1 MAKRPNLAGVPNLAT
16 SSFCLTT
23 LSGGS
28 GAETGIAG
36 LPQGKTREVSDRQGH
51 QRFGRVW
58 VPGRPGPR
66 QGFRPVAPEM
76 MEDSHFNSSYFWS
89 HVPTV
94 PAQIENAMFL
104 NKMKEQQEKG
114 TSFSPSSLPH
124 YQTALLTI
132 PTLGAK
138 TDGGGQAS
146 SAAHFHPPHSSQNI
160 TVLPVQSTAGLMKAA
175 GLVITTPQGTL
186 VSPTS
191 SQSFVSGHPTT
202 TMIVSALHSED
213 KKEGNGSPHVVVM
226 PTPSKRGR
234 KKKVTA
240 VSRIGP
246 LGGPESETLILAHV
260 SSGGQHHPGDP
271 YELSNGEE
279 GRIPK
284 DSTKTYRCRM
294 CAATFFSKS
303 DMQIHSKSHT
313 EAKPHKCPH
322 CAKSFANSSYLAQH
336 IRIHS
341 GAKPYSCSYC
351 QKSFRQLSHLQ
362 QHSRN
367 HTESKP
373 HKCPHCTKSFANSS
387 YLAQHVRIHTG
398 VKPYTCTFC
407 HKCFRQLS
415 HLQQHSR
422 IHTGDRPY
430 RCTHPGCE
438 KSFTQLSNL
447 QSHRR
452 QHNKDKP
459 FKCPNCNKGYIDSAS
474 LEVHMSTHTVKH
486 ARIYS
491 CGLCNRTYTSETY
504 LVKHMEKHNPD
515 ALTSSATAPTPPAQQ
530 TQIQTL
536 RQVGGQSQGES
547 ADGASDRT
555 RDAGGRAAGGGG
567 HHGQSQSNYPQLEAI
582 PCPFDLHHYKTVS
595 ASDIQYK
602 PINVADITSHK
613 NLCLTVS
620 ASTIQVEHLNS

>member
-1 MAKRPNLAGVPNLAT
+1 
-16 SSFCLTT
+16 
-23 LSGGS
+23 
-28 GAETGIAG
+28 
-36 LPQGKTREVSDRQGH
+36 
-51 QRFGRVW
+51 
-58 VPGRPGPR
+58 
-66 QGFRPVAPEM
+66 M

-89 HVPTV
+89 TVPTV
-94 PAQIENAMFL
+94 PAQLENAMFL
-104 NKMKEQQEKG
+104 NKVKEHQEKNA
-114 TSFSPSSLPH
+114 SFPPSSASH
-124 YQTALLTI
+124 YQTTLLTI
-132 PTLGAK
+132 PTPGGK
-138 TDGGGQAS
+138 TDGGGQAGG
-146 SAAHFHPPHSSQNI
+146 APHLHPPHSTQNI
-160 TVLPVQSTAGLMKAA
+160 TVLPVPSTGIMTAA

-191 SQSFVSGHPTT
+191 SQSFVSGHPAT
-202 TMIVSALHSED
+202 TMIVSALHSTD
-213 KKEGNGSPHVVVM
+213 KKEGDGTSHVVVM
-226 PTPSKRGR
+226 PSPSKRGR
-234 KKKVTA
+234 KKKTTMSRVTT
-240 VSRIGP
+240 
-246 LGGPESETLILAHV
+246 LGGPGNDTLILTHLTPAGQV
-260 SSGGQHHPGDP
+260 SSLQHHTGDP
-271 YELSNGEE
+271 YELSNEDE
-279 GRIPK
+279 GHGHK
-284 DSTKTYRCRM
+284 DATKTYRCRM

-341 GAKPYSCSYC
+341 GAKPYTCSYC

-362 QHSRN
+362 QHTRN

-398 VKPYTCTFC
+398 VKPYSCSYC
-407 HKCFRQLS
+407 DKCFRQLS

-430 RCTHPGCE
+430 KCIHPGCE

-459 FKCPNCNKGYIDSAS
+459 YKCPNCNKGYIDAAS

-486 ARIYS
+486 AKIYS
-491 CGLCNRTYTSETY
+491 CGLCNRSYTSETY

-515 ALTSSATAPTPPAQQ
+515 QLNAPAGSGAQSSQQRQ
-530 TQIQTL
+530 TQ
-536 RQVGGQSQGES
+536 GQAGAQSRGES
-547 ADGASDRT
+547 TDGGSRRA
-555 RDAGGRAAGGGG
+555 AGCAAAGGGQQ
-567 HHGQSQSNYPQLEAI
+567 GQSQNSYPQTDTM
-582 PCPFDLHHYKTVS
+582 PCPFDLHQYKTVS
-595 ASDIQYK
+595 AGDIQYK
-602 PINVADITSHK
+602 PVSVADLISHK
-613 NLCLTVS
+613 DLCLTVS

>member
-1 MAKRPNLAGVPNLAT
+1 
-16 SSFCLTT
+16 
-23 LSGGS
+23 
-28 GAETGIAG
+28 
-36 LPQGKTREVSDRQGH
+36 
-51 QRFGRVW
+51 
-58 VPGRPGPR
+58 
-66 QGFRPVAPEM
+66 M

-89 HVPTV
+89 PIPVPG
-94 PAQIENAMFL
+94 QIENAMFL
-104 NKMKEQQEKG
+104 NKVKEQQEKNA
-114 TSFSPSSLPH
+114 SFSSSPASH

-132 PTLGAK
+132 PTPGAK
-138 TDGGGQAS
+138 ADGGGQVGS
-146 SAAHFHPPHSSQNI
+146 VAHLHPAHSTQNMLS
-160 TVLPVQSTAGLMKAA
+160 VPSTGIMTAA

-186 VSPTS
+186 VSPTC
-191 SQSFVSGHPTT
+191 SQSFVSGHPAT
-202 TMIVSALHSED
+202 TMIVSALHSAD
-213 KKEGNGSPHVVVM
+213 RKEGDGAHVVVM
-226 PTPSKRGR
+226 PAPSKRGR
-234 KKKVTA
+234 KKKTTA
-240 VSRIGP
+240 LSRIGP
-246 LGGPESETLILAHV
+246 VGPGNETLILAHLTA
-260 SSGGQHHPGDP
+260 GGQVASLQHHTGDP
-271 YELSNGEE
+271 YDLSNEE
-279 GRIPK
+279 EDHGQK

-294 CAATFFSKS
+294 CAATFLSKS

-341 GAKPYSCSYC
+341 GAKPYTCSYC

-362 QHSRN
+362 QHTRN

-398 VKPYTCTFC
+398 VKPYTCSYC
-407 HKCFRQLS
+407 QKHFRQLS
-415 HLQQHSR
+415 HLQQHNR

-430 RCTHPGCE
+430 KCIHPGCE

-459 FKCPNCNKGYIDSAS
+459 YKCTNCNKGYVDAAS

-515 ALTSSATAPTPPAQQ
+515 QLSATAAQA
-530 TQIQTL
+530 TQQNQS
-536 RQVGGQSQGES
+536 QVQGQSRLDGADGGSSRPGGAGNGGAGGGQQGQSQG
-547 ADGASDRT
+547 
-555 RDAGGRAAGGGG
+555 
-567 HHGQSQSNYPQLEAI
+567 NYVQTETI
-582 PCPFDLHHYKTVS
+582 SCPFDLNQYKTVS

-602 PINVADITSHK
+602 HVSVADITSHK
-613 NLCLTVS
+613 DLCLTVS

>member
-1 MAKRPNLAGVPNLAT
+1 
-16 SSFCLTT
+16 
-23 LSGGS
+23 
-28 GAETGIAG
+28 
-36 LPQGKTREVSDRQGH
+36 
-51 QRFGRVW
+51 
-58 VPGRPGPR
+58 
-66 QGFRPVAPEM
+66 M

-89 HVPTV
+89 PIPSV

-104 NKMKEQQEKG
+104 NKMKEQQEKNA
-114 TSFSPSSLPH
+114 TFSQSSASH

-132 PTLGAK
+132 PNPGIK
-138 TDGGGQAS
+138 TDGGGQGGGGTHLHQ
-146 SAAHFHPPHSSQNI
+146 AHSTQNMLS
-160 TVLPVQSTAGLMKAA
+160 VPSTGIMTAA

-191 SQSFVSGHPTT
+191 SQSFVSGHQAT
-202 TMIVSALHSED
+202 TMIVSALHSAENLKEYFCFQPGAVD
-213 KKEGNGSPHVVVM
+213 PVAEKKEGDGAPHVVVM

-234 KKKVTA
+234 KKKTTTTL
-240 VSRIGP
+240 SRVG
-246 LGGPESETLILAHV
+246 LGGNETLILAHLTA
-260 SSGGQHHPGDP
+260 GGQVASLQHHTVDP
-271 YELSNGEE
+271 YDLKNEE
-279 GRIPK
+279 EEHGLK

-294 CAATFFSKS
+294 CAATFLSKS

-341 GAKPYSCSYC
+341 GAKPYTCSYC

-362 QHSRN
+362 QHTRN

-398 VKPYTCTFC
+398 VKPYSCPFC
-407 HKCFRQLS
+407 QKSFRQLS
-415 HLQQHSR
+415 HLQQHNR

-430 RCTHPGCE
+430 KCIHPGCE

-459 FKCPNCNKGYIDSAS
+459 YKCSNCNKGYVDAAS

-504 LVKHMEKHNPD
+504 LVKHMEKHNPEQLNANAEQARQQNQNQSQVSAQSRD
-515 ALTSSATAPTPPAQQ
+515 DGADGGSSRAD
-530 TQIQTL
+530 
-536 RQVGGQSQGES
+536 GGQQ
-547 ADGASDRT
+547 
-555 RDAGGRAAGGGG
+555 
-567 HHGQSQSNYPQLEAI
+567 GQSSYQTDAMS
-582 PCPFDLHHYKTVS
+582 CPFDLHQYKTVS

-602 PINVADITSHK
+602 PVTVADLTSHK
-613 NLCLTVS
+613 DLCLTVS
-620 ASTIQVEHLNS
+620 ASTIRVEHLNS